1 MHEYQAY
8 IQGHI
13 ESEMKNESISISLV
27 FTFHFFIF
35 DSNNLNNLI
44 LLHEAALSKKTHEPV
59 ILA

>member
-1 MHEYQAY
+1 MHGYQVY

-35 DSNNLNNLI
+35 DFYCLISGFLI
-44 LLHEAALSKKTHEPV
+44 LITLTFTYK
-59 ILA
+59 